1 MHSIFKKGHPEAP
14 VFVLLHGTGGDETSL
29 LPIAQELNKQA
40 TVLSIR
46 GDVSENGMNRYF
58 KRLAEGHYDLEDLEN
73 AARRF
78 ISLFNKPLTSINF
91 HWIKL
96 FLLAIQM
103 GPISLFNYC
112 LLTPTATIK
121 LSSIIP
127 CFLLN

>member
-1 MHSIFKKGHPEAP
+1 MHSIFKKGHLEAP
-14 VFVLLHGTGGDETSL
+14 VFVLLHGTGGDETAL

-58 KRLAEGHYDLEDLEN
+58 KRLAEGHYDLEDLEKRGEALHKFIQQ
-73 AARRF
+73 AANEHQFSLDKIIF
-78 ISLFNKPLTSINF
+78 IGYSNVL
-91 HWIKL
+91 
-96 FLLAIQM
+96 
-103 GPISLFNYC
+103 ISLFNYC

>member
-1 MHSIFKKGHPEAP
+1 MHSILKGHPEAP
-14 VFVLLHGTGGDETSL
+14 AFVLLHGTGGDETSL

-96 FLLAIQM
+96 FYW
-103 GPISLFNYC
+103 LFKWGQYRYSIIAYSPRQLPSSC
-112 LLTPTATIK
+112 P
-121 LSSIIP
+121 LSSHVS
-127 CFLLN
+127 C